1 MKSLR
6 ELEAYRAI
14 HKEQQIKDS
23 RSFEV
28 APTEPSTD
36 RVAANRQATGVL
48 EVRIS

>member
-6 ELEAYRAI
+6 ELEAYRTV
-14 HKEQQIKDS
+14 HKKQQIKDS

-28 APTEPSTD
+28 APSEPSTD
-36 RVAANRQATGVL
+36 RAAVNRQAAGVL